1 MSVLDTNKSSF
12 LTAGKR
18 VVSTILALGIAA
30 ALFYLLGFEVYVF
43 AIYLLIYVPAAY
55 LLGVEAGIAP
65 CSVLVTHL
73 LIEQSISFYWIQNEL
88 LLMLI
93 GAGIALLVNLYMP
106 SKNTLILQLRNEA
119 DQTMKDA
126 LLSLSMTLRDGI
138 PFQHGLLTQLDEVL
152 EEAESIA
159 FLESENRILKDW
171 QYDIRYFEMRKQQAT
186 ILRYMEQNI
195 QICQIPMK
203 QNKILAG
210 LFYLTADQLHEENPG
225 DYLLEDIRLLLQQF
239 RQSELPQTRA
249 EFENRAILF
258 QLLYDFRRFIQ
269 TKKEFFDEYGE
280 KD

>member
-106 SKNTLILQLRNEA
+106 SKNTLILQLRDEA

-126 LLSLSMTLRDGI
+126 LLSLSMTLRDGT

-152 EEAESIA
+152 EEAESVV
-159 FLESENRILKDW
+159 FLESENRMLKDW

-280 KD
+280 KG